1 MGSCK
6 GVLLAILCF
15 CCSFMVLGQKGKD
28 SLLNKSF
35 PELLNQVNKAKTFD
49 EMNLL
54 ADALIQK
61 SKREDNTL
69 FLIGG
74 YNIKSYIYNDSTMVL
89 YCDSIIALT
98 KPGLSDV
105 YRMEAYKLKG
115 GYFFNKKN
123 YNYALDNYLKVA
135 FYANKLGDEKYILK
149 SKYDLGVLKRIIN
162 EREEALALYKEVYH
176 SALKNP
182 IELDTITYL
191 STITAIANIYNDM
204 ELGDSSSYY
213 NMLGFKEATKYGKKP
228 YVKHFSLNEGV
239 SHYYKGQYKEAID
252 SLEKHTPYFEQN
264 INTNN
269 LPYAYYYSGKSHQE
283 IGNEA
288 VAIGYYKKA
297 DSLFKK
303 NQAVYSIS
311 RKSYEELI
319 NYYKKRNDLKNQLLY
334 INQLIKVDSVLHEE
348 ELYLSKGIF
357 KEYDIPQLES
367 EKASIQKQMD
377 KNKSLSKKII
387 FIGSALLILSL
398 AVLSYQYFKR
408 INDKKKFDAIM
419 NAMEKTPI
427 VIELA
432 PEQKEPKVHTDDLT
446 RDESPDEKLLDISE
460 EIVASILDGLQTFEK
475 EQQFLSQQTTLNSLA
490 KELNTNSNYLS
501 KVVNYTKKQSFANY
515 LNLLRI
521 EYFINL
527 AKKDPTIR
535 KFTIKAIASEVGFSN
550 SESFSKAFYKHKGL
564 KPSYFLKELENSSKI

>member
-6 GVLLAILCF
+6 RNVL
-15 CCSFMVLGQKGKD
+15 SVLFFLGSLFVFGQEDVD
-28 SLLNKSF
+28 SLKFLNFQELFIKYSETNSF
-35 PELLNQVNKAKTFD
+35 YEANRIANRIVEKAK
-49 EMNLL
+49 NGNN
-54 ADALIQK
+54 I
-61 SKREDNTL
+61 N

-74 YNIKSYIYNDSTMVL
+74 YQIHALIRADYSKLI
-89 YCDSIIALT
+89 YCDSIINL
-98 KPGLSDV
+98 KNEDV
-105 YRMEAYKLKG
+105 NPLFIADAYQLKADY
-115 GYFFNKKN
+115 YFNNNN
-123 YNYALDNYLKVA
+123 YNKALDNYLIVSK
-135 FYANKLGDEKYILK
+135 YAEELDNNQYILK
-149 SKYDLGVLKRIIN
+149 SKYDIGTLKRKIN
-162 EREEALALYKEVYH
+162 ETEEALSLYKEGFEY
-176 SALKNP
+176 AQNNRDQ
-182 IELDTITYL
+182 LDVNTYL

-213 NMLGFKEATKYGKKP
+213 NKLGFKEATKYGKES

-239 SHYYKGQYKEAID
+239 SHFYKGQYKEAID
-252 SLEKHTPYFEQN
+252 SLEKHTPYFERD

-269 LPYAYYYSGKSHQE
+269 LPYAFYYSGKSHQE

-288 VAIGYYKKA
+288 VAIGYYKKV

-319 NYYKKRNDLKNQLLY
+319 SYYKKKNDLKNQLLY
-334 INQLIKVDSVLHEE
+334 INQLIKVDSLLHEE

-377 KNKSLSKKII
+377 KNKSFSKKII
-387 FIGSALLILSL
+387 FIGFTLLILSL
-398 AVLSYQYFKR
+398 AVLGYQYFKR

-419 NAMEKTPI
+419 YGIEKTPT

-432 PEQKEPKVHTDDLT
+432 NKQKDAEVYTDHLTSDEPT
-446 RDESPDEKLLDISE
+446 EEKLLDISE
-460 EIVASILDGLQTFEK
+460 ETVASILDGLQTFEK

-501 KVVNYTKKQSFANY
+501 RVVNFTKKQSFANY

-521 EYFINL
+521 EYFIIL
-527 AKKDPTIR
+527 AKNDPTIR